1 MSRILL
7 RKEPR
12 RQVQIYLRRVFL
24 SPPSPVL
31 ANIYSILA
39 YNIPLTEDVVLPTK
53 FRFNVGPA
61 LQPLLVRCG
70 SIVYDAGPT
79 LIHHWVSCIL
89 CPKTWHSINVVSML
103 THSLRCWPVIETA
116 LGDCT
121 VFADCCIMLVTLLI
135 PEPEI
140 PDNTIHWLNAD
151 VMLCHSATLGQH
163 FSSQNPLSS

>member
-1 MSRILL
+1 MYWSSSWARILNVQNII
-7 RKEPR
+7 KERTKETSSSLSSTCIPSTTIAGAGQHLFNTR
-12 RQVQIYLRRVFL
+12 LQYTSYRGCGPTHQIPVQ
-24 SPPSPVL
+24 
-31 ANIYSILA
+31 
-39 YNIPLTEDVVLPTK
+39 
-53 FRFNVGPA
+53 
-61 LQPLLVRCG
+61 CG

-89 CPKTWHSINVVSML
+89 CPKTLHSINVVSML

-151 VMLCHSATLGQH
+151 VMLCHRLRRWANIFLVKTL
-163 FSSQNPLSS
+163 